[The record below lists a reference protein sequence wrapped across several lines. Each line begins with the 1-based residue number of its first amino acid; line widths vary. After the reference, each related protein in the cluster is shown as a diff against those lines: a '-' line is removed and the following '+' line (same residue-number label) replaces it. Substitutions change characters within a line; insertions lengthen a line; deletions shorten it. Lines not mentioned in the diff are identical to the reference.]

1 METGRLPPQ
10 AVDIEQK
17 VLGAMLLD
25 ATALGAGLETLRE
38 GDFYRNIHGFIYSA
52 ISALFERSE
61 PVDIT
66 SVANELK
73 KRRQLEA
80 AGGEIYLA
88 ELVECA
94 VTPANAAYHAGI
106 IKEKSTL
113 RTLINTSTD
122 IINRCFDDVEE
133 VETLLDESQSKI
145 YDVAQG
151 RIRQQFQSVSDLL
164 PKTFD
169 DIERYGKGQIT
180 GIPSGFKDLDELT
193 AGFQPGELI
202 ILAGRPSMGKTALA
216 LAMAG
221 NASLLA
227 GKAVGFFSLEM
238 AKSQLVQRLL
248 CAQAKINMHS
258 LRTGKLPLRDFPKL
272 SLAAGP
278 LNEARIFI
286 DDTSNIS
293 VLEMRA
299 KARRLKT
306 QGNLDLLVVD
316 YLQLVEASGSKRF
329 NSREQ
334 EIAYISRSLKGLAK
348 DLSIPVLALSQLAR
362 RVEDRQDGRPML
374 SDLRE
379 SGAIEQDA
387 DVVLFVYR
395 EEYYKKE
402 GGEPGKAEI
411 IIGKQRNGPLGAANA
426 TFIHE
431 YAGFENYSPRV
442 EEAAF

>member
-1 METGRLPPQ
+1 MEAGRIPPQ

-25 ATALGAGLETLRE
+25 ASALGAGIEILNE
-38 GDFYRNIHGFIYSA
+38 GDFYRSVHGFIFA
-52 ISALFERSE
+52 AMTGLFGNNE

-73 KRRQLEA
+73 KRRQLESV
-80 AGGEIYLA
+80 GNEIYLA

-94 VTPANAAYHAGI
+94 VTPANAAYHANI

-113 RTLINTSTD
+113 RSLINTSTD

-133 VETLLDESQSKI
+133 VEPLLDEAQSKI

-151 RIRQQFQSVSDLL
+151 RIRNQFQSVGELL

-169 DIERYGKGQIT
+169 DIERYGKGQIV
-180 GIPSGFKDLDELT
+180 GVPSGFKDLDEMT

-216 LAMAG
+216 LSMAS
-221 NASLLA
+221 NAALLS
-227 GKAVGFFSLEM
+227 GKAVGIFSLEM
-238 AKSQLVQRLL
+238 SKGQLVQRLL

-258 LRTGKLPLRDFPKL
+258 LRTGRLPLRDFPRL

-278 LNEARIFI
+278 LNEARIVI

-299 KARRLKT
+299 KARRLKL
-306 QGNLDLLVVD
+306 QGKLDILIVD
-316 YLQLVEASGSKRF
+316 YLQLMEASKKMS
-329 NSREQ
+329 SREQ
-334 EIAYISRSLKGLAK
+334 EISYISRSLKGLAK
-348 DLSIPVLALSQLAR
+348 DLGIPVLALSQLAR
-362 RVEDRQDGRPML
+362 RVEDRQDSRPQL

-402 GGEPGKAEI
+402 DGEPGKAEI
-411 IIGKQRNGPLGAANA
+411 IISKQRNGPLGTANA
-426 TFIHE
+426 TFVHE
-431 YAGFENYSPRV
+431 YAGFENYSPRMAEV
-442 EEAAF
+442 AF

>member
-1 METGRLPPQ
+1 METGRIPPQ

-25 ATALGAGLETLRE
+25 SSALGAGLEILDE
-38 GDFYRNIHGFIYSA
+38 GDFYRSINGYVFTA
-52 ISALFERSE
+52 IRALFERSE

-73 KRRQLEA
+73 KRKQLEA

-88 ELVECA
+88 ELVESA

-106 IKEKSTL
+106 IKEKATL
-113 RTLINTSTD
+113 RSLINTSTD
-122 IINRCFDDVEE
+122 IINRCFDDTEE
-133 VETLLDESQSKI
+133 VEGLLDEAQSKI

-151 RIRQQFQSVSDLL
+151 RIRQQFQSVGDLL
-164 PKTFD
+164 PKTFE
-169 DIERYGKGQIT
+169 DIERYGKGQLI
-180 GIPSGFKDLDELT
+180 GVPSGFKDLDEMT

-202 ILAGRPSMGKTALA
+202 VIAGRPSMGKTALA
-216 LAMAG
+216 LAMAA
-221 NASLLA
+221 NSALHA
-227 GKAVGFFSLEM
+227 GKSVGFFSLEM
-238 AKSQLVQRLL
+238 SKSQLVQRLL

-286 DDTSNIS
+286 DDSSNIS

-306 QGNLDLLVVD
+306 QGNLDILFVD
-316 YLQLVEASGSKRF
+316 YLQLVEASSSKRL
-329 NSREQ
+329 NSREN

-348 DLSIPVLALSQLAR
+348 DLSIPVVALSQLSR
-362 RVEDRQDGRPML
+362 RVEERTDGKPQL

-411 IIGKQRNGPLGAANA
+411 IIGKQRNGPLGTANA
-426 TFIHE
+426 TFVHE
-431 YAGFENYSPRV
+431 YAGFENYSQRM
-442 EEAAF
+442 EEVAF